1 MFSPSLFSF
10 LFSLFSSLFFS
21 PSDHDYCASV
31 SYCSDTSVNKPVN
44 KKKEPSSSKSS
55 NHACSHPVCCCPSDF
70 GCRCKTEKC
79 KSDYC
84 SAKSPSPAKN
94 DEGYMK
100 EEGDKMCN
108 SVSNRELL
116 PDKAACEAAA
126 TSMGLDDVVA
136 DDVQSG
142 MRGSYPPGCFQSNNG
157 RLVFNTMSTST
168 ASCTSNSD
176 FCLCITSP
184 ADEGLGAGWWL
195 LIILVSLLFCGAILE
210 VLESSNFDVY
220 V

>member
-84 SAKSPSPAKN
+84 SAESPSPA
-94 DEGYMK
+94 
-100 EEGDKMCN
+100 
-108 SVSNRELL
+108 
-116 PDKAACEAAA
+116 
-126 TSMGLDDVVA
+126 
-136 DDVQSG
+136 
-142 MRGSYPPGCFQSNNG
+142 
-157 RLVFNTMSTST
+157 
-168 ASCTSNSD
+168 
-176 FCLCITSP
+176 
-184 ADEGLGAGWWL
+184 EGLGAGWVV
-195 LIILVSLLFCGAILE
+195 LIILLSLCVLFC
-210 VLESSNFDVY
+210 VLFGSQIFIN
-220 V
+220 

>member
-1 MFSPSLFSF
+1 MFSSSLFSF

-84 SAKSPSPAKN
+84 SGPSPAKS

-100 EEGDKMCN
+100 EEGDRMCD
-108 SVSNRELL
+108 SVINQKPIL
-116 PDKAACEAAA
+116 DKAVCEAAA

-136 DDVQSG
+136 DEASFS
-142 MRGSYPPGCFQSNNG
+142 RYPPGCFQLNDG

-176 FCLCITSP
+176 FCLCITSSV
-184 ADEGLGAGWWL
+184 DEGLGAGWVV
-195 LIILVSLLFCGAILE
+195 LIILLSLFCC
-210 VLESSNFDVY
+210 VLYSWGLGVVY
-220 V
+220 LHFSR

>member
-1 MFSPSLFSF
+1 MFSSSLFSF

-84 SAKSPSPAKN
+84 SGPSPAKS

-100 EEGDKMCN
+100 EEG
-108 SVSNRELL
+108 
-116 PDKAACEAAA
+116 
-126 TSMGLDDVVA
+126 
-136 DDVQSG
+136 
-142 MRGSYPPGCFQSNNG
+142 
-157 RLVFNTMSTST
+157 
-168 ASCTSNSD
+168 
-176 FCLCITSP
+176 
-184 ADEGLGAGWWL
+184 LGAGWVV
-195 LIILVSLLFCGAILE
+195 LIILLSLFCC
-210 VLESSNFDVY
+210 VLYSWGLGVVY
-220 V
+220 LHFSR